1 MVDVKERRGLG
12 TQKRVHGKR
21 NQEKREKSKEPK
33 ERKGK
38 TGVGRKRMK
47 RKEDGVWRRWGED
60 RG

>member
-1 MVDVKERRGLG
+1 
-12 TQKRVHGKR
+12 VHGKR
-21 NQEKREKSKEPK
+21 NQKKKSKELK
-33 ERKGK
+33 GRKGK